1 MNTSDKVL
9 SVTLQSATDLPVL
22 TVAGVRFSR
31 LVYVSVVATGALCHT
46 DAALPS
52 DVVKHSAYTKAKSKV
67 LGY

>member
-1 MNTSDKVL
+1 M
-9 SVTLQSATDLPVL
+9 L